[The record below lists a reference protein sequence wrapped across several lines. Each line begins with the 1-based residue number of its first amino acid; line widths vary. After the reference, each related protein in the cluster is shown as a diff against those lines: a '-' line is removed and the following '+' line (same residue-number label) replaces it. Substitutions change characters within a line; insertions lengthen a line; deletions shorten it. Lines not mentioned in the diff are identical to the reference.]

1 MKDFFKYVLATIVG
15 FFLVIFIS
23 SFLSIAVIS
32 AIVSAAG
39 PKEVVLK
46 DNSMLRLDLN
56 GQIVDRAADDPFANI
71 ELPGFAS
78 THKLGL
84 NDIISAIEKAADDDR
99 IKGIYLRVEQVN
111 ASYSVC
117 EEIRNALEDFKTESG
132 KFIYSYSE
140 NYSQN
145 AYYLA
150 SVADKIFINPE
161 GMLSFSGLASEHSY
175 YKNAL
180 EKIGVEV
187 QIIRHGKFKAAVE
200 PYMLDKMSPENR
212 EQIEVYVGSTWNT
225 VIGDIA
231 KSRNISIEEL
241 NRIADMNIS
250 FEPAYK
256 LTALNMVDSVL
267 YTDQVGD
274 FLKASCGLEQNDD
287 LRFHSVS
294 DMKNVN
300 AKKEHKGL
308 ARDKIAIV
316 YAAGEIVMQGGS
328 LFSEEMIVGGSLAAE
343 ISEAR
348 KDSSVKAIVLRVNS
362 PGGSALASDLIWRE
376 VKLASEAKPVVVSM
390 GGLAASGGYYIACAA
405 DTIVANPSTLTG
417 SIGVFG
423 MIPNTQ
429 ELFEDKLG
437 INNEV
442 VKTNELSDLP
452 SVTRPMTK
460 LEKDKMQQM
469 VENVYSTF
477 VQHVADGRGMSF
489 DEVDAIGQGRVWT
502 GANAL
507 EIGLVDVLGDLGD
520 AIEIA
525 QEMSGVDT
533 YRIVE
538 YPKQKDPIQVL
549 IEGLSSK
556 IKSKI
561 IADELGTASK
571 HYYALKSMMNNNGV
585 MARLSYDISVQ

>member
-1 MKDFFKYVLATIVG
+1 M
-15 FFLVIFIS
+15 
-23 SFLSIAVIS
+23 
-32 AIVSAAG
+32 
-39 PKEVVLK
+39 
-46 DNSMLRLDLN
+46 
-56 GQIVDRAADDPFANI
+56 
-71 ELPGFAS
+71 
-78 THKLGL
+78 
-84 NDIISAIEKAADDDR
+84 
-99 IKGIYLRVEQVN
+99 
-111 ASYSVC
+111 
-117 EEIRNALEDFKTESG
+117 
-132 KFIYSYSE
+132 
-140 NYSQN
+140 
-145 AYYLA
+145 
-150 SVADKIFINPE
+150 
-161 GMLSFSGLASEHSY
+161 
-175 YKNAL
+175 
-180 EKIGVEV
+180 
-187 QIIRHGKFKAAVE
+187 
-200 PYMLDKMSPENR
+200 
-212 EQIEVYVGSTWNT
+212 
-225 VIGDIA
+225 
-231 KSRNISIEEL
+231 
-241 NRIADMNIS
+241 
-250 FEPAYK
+250 
-256 LTALNMVDSVL
+256 
-267 YTDQVGD
+267 
-274 FLKASCGLEQNDD
+274 
-287 LRFHSVS
+287 
-294 DMKNVN
+294 
-300 AKKEHKGL
+300 
-308 ARDKIAIV
+308 
-316 YAAGEIVMQGGS
+316 
-328 LFSEEMIVGGSLAAE
+328 
-343 ISEAR
+343 
-348 KDSSVKAIVLRVNS
+348 
-362 PGGSALASDLIWRE
+362 ASDLIWRE